1 MVGRKGTVGSV
12 TWVEGP
18 FWPIDTTYFVRPLVE
33 THLSWL
39 FRAMCSAGLNR
50 LDSSTGVPGLNRND
64 AYPTPLLVPDLFEQ
78 ARIAEVL
85 DTLDEVIRG
94 AEAAISKQQSLQVG
108 LLLSLV
114 APQVTPRTWAN
125 STLGDA
131 ADWVSGGT
139 PTKSYQPYWGGDV
152 PWVSPK
158 DMKVFLLGD
167 TQDHLTSLGAQHG
180 TRIVPRHSV
189 LVVVRGMILAHTF
202 PVCLTQC
209 EMAINQDVKAVVA
222 RPGVSGQFLGYW
234 FRAHA
239 ERLLRLVTEATHGTK
254 KIDLEDLKKF
264 PINLPP
270 KEEQEKIAAI
280 LSTADDS
287 LTGEIANFRRL
298 QALKSGLTSDLLTGR
313 VRVPVGASAC

>member
-1 MVGRKGTVGSV
+1 M
-12 TWVEGP
+12 
-18 FWPIDTTYFVRPLVE
+18 TTNQGFKSIIPNRDVDSGFLF
-33 THLSWL
+33 HLL
-39 FRAMCSAGLNR
+39 GQLDHELNR
-50 LDSSTGVPGLNRND
+50 RASGTTFQEISGSEFGAIRIPCPAPG
-64 AYPTPLLVPDLFEQ
+64 EQ
-78 ARIAEVL
+78 TRIAEVL
-85 DTLDEVIRG
+85 DTLDEAIRG
-94 AEAAISKQQSLQVG
+94 TEAAISKEQSLQLG
-108 LLLSLV
+108 LMFSLL
-114 APQVTPRTWAN
+114 APQVPPRTWVN

-139 PTKSYQPYWGGDV
+139 PTKSYHAYWGGDV

-167 TQDHLTSLGAQHG
+167 TQDHLTALGAQHG
-180 TRIVPRHSV
+180 TRVVPHHSV

-254 KIDLEDLKKF
+254 KIDLGDLKKF
-264 PINLPP
+264 PIHLPP
-270 KEEQEKIAAI
+270 KEEQERIAAI
-280 LSTADDS
+280 LSTADDA
-287 LTGEIANFRRL
+287 LTGEIANLSRL
-298 QALKSGLTSDLLTGR
+298 QALKSGLTSDLLTGK
-313 VRVPVGASAC
+313 VRTS